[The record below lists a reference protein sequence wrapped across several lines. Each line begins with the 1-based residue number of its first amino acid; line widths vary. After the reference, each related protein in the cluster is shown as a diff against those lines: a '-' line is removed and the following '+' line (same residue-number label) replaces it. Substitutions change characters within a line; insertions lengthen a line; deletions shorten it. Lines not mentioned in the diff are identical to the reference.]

1 MPGEASSAIVSLMEM
16 GWAPASVGGN
26 GAAFELECDGGAPRV
41 ELAARE
47 NDGISVTLL
56 WAPATNL
63 LAVVVV
69 DSRMCES
76 FELVV
81 DPDDRPLE
89 VFYHPYAAAA
99 VRGLDLAG
107 SRAGSE
113 LAVDAGRL
121 LQGGGR

>member
-1 MPGEASSAIVSLMEM
+1 MTLEARSAIVSTMET
-16 GWAPASVGGN
+16 GWTPAGVDGD
-26 GAAFELECDGGAPRV
+26 AAFDIDCESSTRV

-69 DSRMCES
+69 DSRWYES

-81 DPDDRPLE
+81 EPDDRPLD

-99 VRGLDLAG
+99 ARGLDLVAN
-107 SRAGSE
+107 RAGSE
-113 LAVDAGRL
+113 LAVDAGL
-121 LQGGGR
+121 SQ